1 MANDNILMTAKTNN
15 KGHCGKVEFFS
26 SRIFMIQALMTF
38 KV

>member
-1 MANDNILMTAKTNN
+1 MTNDNILMTAKTNN

-26 SRIFMIQALMTF
+26 FRIFMIQTLMTL